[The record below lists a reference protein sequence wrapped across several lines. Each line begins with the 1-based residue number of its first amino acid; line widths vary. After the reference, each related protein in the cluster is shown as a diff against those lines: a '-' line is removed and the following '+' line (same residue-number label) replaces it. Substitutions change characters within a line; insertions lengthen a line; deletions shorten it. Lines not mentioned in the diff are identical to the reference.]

1 MPHLLSLLVKPKL
14 NLGNPGIL
22 LMIYFRSLTGL
33 PIKIIKIQKHMAYH
47 QFFILSLGLTVLVT
61 LLVWGRYRL
70 FKTLIVELQKQG

>member
-1 MPHLLSLLVKPKL
+1 
-14 NLGNPGIL
+14 
-22 LMIYFRSLTGL
+22 
-33 PIKIIKIQKHMAYH
+33 MAYH